1 MERQLLI
8 DALAAEILQ
17 SHSFNFQTFEE
28 AKHTISIGNDSIQYT
43 YDRLSLTV
51 YSHSL
56 TKDEHSYLVRK
67 LRTDYTKLFSREDEK
82 RRKEYGV
89 LLSFISLNDNLAE
102 FLIQKEV
109 RPDFVLSGD
118 QCIGIEVTEFTTQ
131 TDSVMATICN
141 QNFGKG
147 LSAEAI
153 ENNAVRKHGQKAK
166 NYYFHDIE
174 GTVAIGAG
182 LQDINHNK
190 AIYAEEVITKY
201 KKYKSEFGKYDEF
214 IILCD
219 ARMTLGVTSQ
229 RDAKDV
235 VDIAKEKCELQNC
248 TICILYFDTLCC
260 PQLETFVI

>member
-8 DALAAEILQ
+8 DTLAAEILQ
-17 SHSFNFQTFEE
+17 NHSFNFQTFAE
-28 AKHTISIGNDSIQYT
+28 AEHTISLGNGTIHYT

-56 TKDEHSYLVRK
+56 TKDEYSYLGRK
-67 LRTDYTKLFSREDEK
+67 LRTDYTKLFSKEDEK
-82 RRKEYGV
+82 QRKEYGV
-89 LLSFISLNDNLAE
+89 LQLFVSLNNNFAD
-102 FLIQKEV
+102 FSIQKEV
-109 RPDFVLSGD
+109 RPDFVLSGH
-118 QCIGIEVTEFTTQ
+118 QRIGIEVTEFTTQ

-147 LSAEAI
+147 LSAKTI
-153 ENNAVRKHGQKAK
+153 ENNAVKKHGQKAK
-166 NYYFHDIE
+166 NYYFHDIK

-190 AIYAEEVITKY
+190 AIYVEEIITKY
-201 KKYKSEFGKYDEF
+201 EKYKSEFSKYDEF

-229 RDAKDV
+229 WDAKDV
-235 VDIAKEKCELQNC
+235 VDMAKEKCELQNC
-248 TICILYFDTLCC
+248 TLCILYFDNLCC
-260 PQLETFVI
+260 PQLETFVV

>member
-1 MERQLLI
+1 MVRQALI
-8 DALAAEILQ
+8 DTLASEILQ
-17 SHSFNFQTFEE
+17 SHSFNFQTFAE
-28 AKHTISIGNDSIQYT
+28 AKHTISLDNRSIHYT

-56 TKDEHSYLVRK
+56 TKDEYSYLGRK
-67 LRTDYTKLFSREDEK
+67 LRNDYAELFSREDEK
-82 RRKEYGV
+82 QRKEYGV
-89 LLSFISLNDNLAE
+89 LLSFVSLNNNFAD
-102 FLIQKEV
+102 FSIQKEV
-109 RPDFVLSGD
+109 RPDFVLSGH
-118 QCIGIEVTEFTTQ
+118 QRIGIEVTEFTTQ

-166 NYYFHDIE
+166 NYYFHNIE

-190 AIYAEEVITKY
+190 AIYAEEIITKY
-201 KKYKSEFGKYDEF
+201 NKYKSEFDKFDEF

-229 RDAKDV
+229 WDAKDV

-260 PQLETFVI
+260 PQLATCVV